1 MFTGAI
7 LRSAKA
13 TTLFEGRVPAV
24 VLDLSKDFRRLTKA
38 HDKSEATGMIRE
50 GIQRYYDSLLWSL
63 EKDEWNLKMTE
74 SEKREFVDA
83 FYTRLSENT
92 VAPVEAPAGKEFKVK
107 NTIDCDLCN
116 EQVSVSYNACRRSKR
131 NIDAFN
137 TISEENWLDLDE
149 VIDAQGINL
158 LDDLSEGEKREIID
172 QCWDDAEELI
182 EISMRKQ

>member
-7 LRSAKA
+7 LRSTKVD
-13 TTLFEGRVPAV
+13 TLFEGRVPAV
-24 VLDLSKDFRRLTKA
+24 VLDLTKDFRRLAKD
-38 HDKSEATGMIRE
+38 HSKSEATGMIRE

-63 EKDEWNLKMTE
+63 EKEEWNLKMTE

-83 FYTRLSENT
+83 FYIRLSES
-92 VAPVEAPAGKEFKVK
+92 VAPEQAPPGKEFKVK

-116 EQVSVSYNACRRSKR
+116 EQVTVSYNACRRSKR
-131 NIDAFN
+131 NIDVFN
-137 TISEENWLDLDE
+137 TVSEENWLDLDE

-182 EISMRKQ
+182 EMSSRKQ